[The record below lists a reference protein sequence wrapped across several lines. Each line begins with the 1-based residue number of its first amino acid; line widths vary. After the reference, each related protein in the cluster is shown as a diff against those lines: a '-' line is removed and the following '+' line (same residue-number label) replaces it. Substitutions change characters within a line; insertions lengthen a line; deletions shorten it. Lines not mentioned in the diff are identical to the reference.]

1 MAQIHGNFVAL
12 DFQNRVKTTGTLW
25 RKPIVKN
32 KNPIDKPIVVPSSAA
47 EISDKKQNGARPANA
62 D

>member
-47 EISDKKQNGARPANA
+47 EISDKK
-62 D
+62 